1 MSLIVFIPGIICMA
15 AILRAGTRR
24 AFLSVYLPVLLLVPA
39 TFNVRLPHLPP
50 LSFEDT
56 TLLSLGMG
64 MVLMDLSHWRFS
76 RTDCWVA
83 LFIATS
89 AYAERI
95 PYGTNG
101 AFLVL
106 ITTILTCGVPYM
118 AGKLLVERPRMRV
131 ETVGRIAVLMAV
143 ASVLAIPQFF
153 LKWNP
158 YNRFWS
164 RFFPGQWINTATR
177 EGFGRVGGPY
187 NGGETAGMVLLMGL
201 LLALWLQHRK
211 TKSLGA
217 IGYLD
222 HLLKHTR
229 IIIFTLIATLFMTQ
243 SRGPWIGAI
252 IAVGIASI
260 GRAKKTL
267 RQAVLVCSVGIVV
280 GIPTYLITKDYVNA
294 NPGQAVSE
302 EQQSA
307 QYRSQM
313 IDDYLPIAER
323 GGAFGW
329 GNSFPHVGGR
339 DSLDNEYLLVWLL
352 QGYVGLTALI
362 LVVVDG
368 IASLVRAGIKARSIQ
383 ERYFA
388 FSLLGAL
395 LGMAFCVYTVWLS
408 DQPYQMFFL
417 IIGWSQALH
426 SVDAGNQRQ
435 QDDRVFH
442 ELPQP
447 DSVLVLT

>member
-1 MSLIVFIPGIICMA
+1 VSLIAFIPGIICMA
-15 AILRAGTRR
+15 AILSSGTRR
-24 AFLSVYLPVLLLVPA
+24 AFLSVYLPVLLFMPA
-39 TFNVRLPHLPP
+39 MFTVRLPHLPP
-50 LSFEDT
+50 LSFQDT
-56 TLLSLGMG
+56 ALLSLGIG
-64 MVLMDLSHWRFS
+64 MVLMDLSRWRFS
-76 RTDCWVA
+76 RMDCWVA

-89 AYAERI
+89 SYAERI

-106 ITTILTCGVPYM
+106 ISTILACWVPYM
-118 AGKLLVERPRMRV
+118 AGKLLVERPGMRV

-143 ASVLAIPQFF
+143 ASVPAMPEFL
-153 LKWNP
+153 LKWNA
-158 YNRFWS
+158 YTHFWS
-164 RFFPGQWINTATR
+164 HFFPGQWLNLGIR
-177 EGFGRVGGPY
+177 EGFGRVCGPY
-187 NGGETAGMVLLMGL
+187 EGGETAGMVLLMGL
-201 LLALWLQHRK
+201 VLAFWLQHRK

-217 IGYLD
+217 NGYLD

-229 IIIFTLIATLFMTQ
+229 IIIFILIATLFMTQ
-243 SRGPWIGAI
+243 SRGPLIGAI

-267 RQAVLVCSVGIVV
+267 RQAVLVCGVGIVV
-280 GIPTYLITKDYVNA
+280 GIPIYFIAKDYVTVT
-294 NPGQAVSE
+294 PGQAVSE

-313 IDDYLPIAER
+313 IDDYIPIAER

-362 LVVVDG
+362 LIVVDG
-368 IASLVRAGIKARSIQ
+368 TASLVRAGIKTRSIQ
-383 ERYFA
+383 ERHFV

-395 LGMAFCVYTVWLS
+395 LGMAFCVYTVWLA
-408 DQPYQMFFL
+408 DQPFQMFFL

-426 SVDAGNQRQ
+426 SVDAGNRGQHV
-435 QDDRVFH
+435 DEVMH
-442 ELPQP
+442 EFPQP

>member
-1 MSLIVFIPGIICMA
+1 VSLIVFIPGIICMA
-15 AILRAGTRR
+15 AILRAGTWR
-24 AFLSVYLPVLLLVPA
+24 AFLSVYLPVLLFVPDM
-39 TFNVRLPHLPP
+39 FDVRLPHLPP
-50 LSFEDT
+50 LSFEDM
-56 TLLSLGMG
+56 TLLPLGIG
-64 MVLMDLSHWRFS
+64 MVLMDFSRWRFS
-76 RTDCWVA
+76 RMDCWVA

-106 ITTILTCGVPYM
+106 ISTILACWVPYM
-118 AGKLLVERPRMRV
+118 AGKLLVERSGMRV
-131 ETVGRIAVLMAV
+131 ETVGGIVVWMAV
-143 ASVLAIPQFF
+143 ASVLAMPQVF

-158 YNRFWS
+158 YTRFWS
-164 RFFPGQWINTATR
+164 HFFPQWINTQTR

-187 NGGETAGMVLLMGL
+187 EGAETAGMVLLMGL
-201 LLALWLQHRK
+201 LLALWLQHSK

-217 IGYLD
+217 GYLGR
-222 HLLKHTR
+222 LLKHTR
-229 IIIFTLIATLFMTQ
+229 IIIFILITTLLLTQ
-243 SRGPWIGAI
+243 ARGPWIGAI
-252 IAVGIASI
+252 IGVGIASI

-267 RQAVLVCSVGIVV
+267 RQAVLVCGVGIVV
-280 GIPTYLITKDYVNA
+280 GIPIYSIAKDYVTA
-294 NPGQAVSE
+294 SPGQAVSE

-313 IDDYLPIAER
+313 IDDYIPIAER

-368 IASLVRAGIKARSIQ
+368 TASLVRAGIKARSIQ

-435 QDDRVFH
+435 PGDRAFH